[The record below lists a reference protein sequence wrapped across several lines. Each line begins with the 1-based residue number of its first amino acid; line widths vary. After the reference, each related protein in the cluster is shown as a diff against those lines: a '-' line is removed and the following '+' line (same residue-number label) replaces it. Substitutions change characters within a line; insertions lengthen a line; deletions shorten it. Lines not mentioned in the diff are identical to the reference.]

1 MLLLD
6 LDIVLSLCHLDF
18 ATSTSFVAEW
28 LALEQRAVSLN

>member
-18 ATSTSFVAEW
+18 TTLTSFVTEW
-28 LALEQRAVSLN
+28 LAFEQRAVSLN